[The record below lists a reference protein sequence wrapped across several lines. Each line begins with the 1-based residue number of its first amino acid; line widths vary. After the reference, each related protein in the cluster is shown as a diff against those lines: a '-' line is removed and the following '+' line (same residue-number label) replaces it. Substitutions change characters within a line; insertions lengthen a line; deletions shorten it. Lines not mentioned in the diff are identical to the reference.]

1 MSSGLGALVKA
12 LRWLGL
18 AYVGIGA
25 PFALSDAMRGGLGDG
40 PRTTTERPA
49 LTRPTARAATA
60 PGTDAP
66 ATLVEVLAGDPFG
79 VDCPI
84 VEDAYWPFEARRCT
98 YAIADRSYDVVT
110 ATPSAERV
118 ASWIADA
125 SAMIPAL
132 AALERSDPRAYE
144 RGLAIVARYTMKQS
158 GRSFPLDGVVFEDF
172 EGANE
177 YEFRGGVTFGITNEK
192 TRSCGDCACRPN
204 SLHRTEWCAY
214 VAEGLAKDRAATPYT
229 ACVASLGGERGWND
243 AWASTCLQIH
253 ADAFESGR
261 SDGYRAL
268 LYFVQKNQIETALAG
283 KSPTPDDVVAA
294 VEDAFTYPHRRA
306 ASKSAPAGR

>member
-1 MSSGLGALVKA
+1 MGPTLGALVKA
-12 LRWLGL
+12 LKWLGL

-25 PFALSDAMRGGLGDG
+25 PFALSDAMRSSPSDG

-49 LTRPTARAATA
+49 LARPTARPSTT
-60 PGTDAP
+60 PMRTDLP
-66 ATLVEVLAGDPFG
+66 TSLVEVLAGDPFG
-79 VDCPI
+79 VDCPV

-118 ASWIADA
+118 GSWIADA
-125 SAMIPAL
+125 SSMIPAL
-132 AALERSDPRAYE
+132 AALEATDPRAYE
-144 RGLAIVARYTMKQS
+144 RGLAVIARYTMNQS

-172 EGANE
+172 EGASE

-204 SLHRTEWCAY
+204 SLHRTEWCTY
-214 VAEGLAKDRAATPYT
+214 VADGLAKDREATSVGT
-229 ACVASLGGERGWND
+229 CVASLGGERGWSD

-253 ADAFESGR
+253 ADAWESGR

-268 LYFVQKNQIETALAG
+268 LHFVQKNQIEPALAG
-283 KSPTPDDVVAA
+283 KSPTPADVVAA
-294 VEDAFTYPHRRA
+294 IEDAFTYPHRRA
-306 ASKSAPAGR
+306 GAPRR